1 MKAIFFL
8 EEKMKEIIFL
18 IAAEHSDERDGA
30 IMKTNI
36 KCLSCDK
43 QMEKVKKSSENKVGG
58 HPEAAYIKPITHRV
72 RKRYRDQLRQN
83 YTAGNETVE
92 DDGI

>member
-18 IAAEHSDERDGA
+18 IAAEQSDERDGA

-43 QMEKVKKSSENKVGG
+43 QM
-58 HPEAAYIKPITHRV
+58 
-72 RKRYRDQLRQN
+72 
-83 YTAGNETVE
+83 
-92 DDGI
+92 